1 MRRDATE
8 GVDCGCSRLYM
19 CRVREGRGVA
29 MLTDQQAPTKQ
40 VLDLGETEVEEE
52 LFNDFLQCVHA
63 GPSAL
68 ACVDTYLTDAPPRC
82 SHSSQS
88 IFVLTL
94 LA

>member
-1 MRRDATE
+1 M
-8 GVDCGCSRLYM
+8 
-19 CRVREGRGVA
+19 
-29 MLTDQQAPTKQ
+29 
-40 VLDLGETEVEEE
+40 LDLGETEVEEE

-68 ACVDTYLTDAPPRC
+68 ACVGTYLTDPPRC